1 MAYVISSRRVAT
13 LVRRTNP
20 GRPQP
25 SHRLAAAANRIP
37 SLRRPST
44 RGVTKRSTSLICP
57 GLMSWYSSTS
67 TWSYAPV
74 IATA

>member
-1 MAYVISSRRVAT
+1 MANVISSRRVAT

-37 SLRRPST
+37 SLIRRPST
-44 RGVTKRSTSLICP
+44 RGVDLLSV
-57 GLMSWYSSTS
+57 
-67 TWSYAPV
+67 ANQDV
-74 IATA
+74 